1 MQPQPTHRARQAE
14 KIIANP
20 RDYKI
25 CQGCESIVVAKAA
38 MCPNCHGYRFE
49 RDSEEIIAHARLL
62 SKRGQQSVAQSDL
75 M

>member
-1 MQPQPTHRARQAE
+1 MQAQPLQRVRQAE

-20 RDYKI
+20 ANYKI
-25 CQGCESIVVAKAA
+25 CHGCESIVVSKAA

-49 RDSEEIIAHARLL
+49 QDSKEIIRHARRLAR
-62 SKRGQQSVAQSDL
+62 RGQRSVAQSDL